1 MAYLYIIKE
10 TNKHSS
16 LSNFSIMQLFIN
28 DHAERTSR
36 LVNEGNVSEILGISA
51 EEFSDLVSYL
61 GFLDAANSLAYGF
74 SFEYEAMYET
84 EN

>member
-1 MAYLYIIKE
+1 
-10 TNKHSS
+10 
-16 LSNFSIMQLFIN
+16 MQLFIN
-28 DHAERTSR
+28 DHIEKTSR

-51 EEFSDLVSYL
+51 EEFSDLVSEL

-84 EN
+84 DK